1 MTKVSA
7 REEISPAEG
16 GSINDVARRA
26 GVSIATVSRVINGVT
41 RKASPATV
49 ARVREAIEA
58 LDYRPTSAGRALR
71 QKTSRLVAVLAANL
85 ANPAMAAISASAEA
99 ALREQGL
106 VMVLCD
112 THDRPALQDE
122 YLREMLAHQARAI
135 VLLAAVDSP
144 MLRKVQTLKTP
155 LIFVSRRNPTGPE
168 GAFIGID
175 NRGAGEDVARW
186 AIERGLRNAALIHAP
201 SFSSATRDRVAGI
214 LAGFAA
220 AGSPLPRSM
229 VLAPEAG
236 DHLMIGF
243 EAARRLLA
251 SGARPDL
258 VVCTSDLIAF
268 GAARAW
274 REAAVAAPP
283 RMIGF
288 DDSPMNRWLAPELSS
303 IRIPYEAFGDA
314 IVEAISG
321 ANENVRTILPHEL
334 VERGFT
340 PEPNPPR

>member
-1 MTKVSA
+1 MAKVSA
-7 REEISPAEG
+7 REEIASAEG
-16 GSINDVARRA
+16 VSINEVARRA

-85 ANPAMAAISASAEA
+85 ANPAMAAIAASAEA
-99 ALREQGL
+99 ALREQEL

-135 VLLAAVDSP
+135 VLLGAVDSP
-144 MLRKVQTLKTP
+144 MLRKVQALKTP
-155 LIFVSRRNPTGPE
+155 LIFVNRRNPNGTD

-186 AIERGLRNAALIHAP
+186 AIERGLETAALIHAP
-201 SFSSATRDRVAGI
+201 SFSSATRDRVEGI

-229 VLAPEAG
+229 VLSPDAG
-236 DHLMIGF
+236 DHLTIGF
-243 EAARRLLA
+243 EAARRLIA
-251 SGARPDL
+251 SERRPEL
-258 VVCTSDLIAF
+258 VICTSDLIAF

-274 REAAVAAPP
+274 REAALGPPP

-288 DDSPMNRWLAPELSS
+288 DDSPMNQWLAPELSS
-303 IRIPYEAFGDA
+303 IRIPYEAFGKA

-321 ANENVRTILPHEL
+321 PETDGGTILAHEL
-334 VERGFT
+334 VERGT
-340 PEPNPPR
+340 LTHGPR